1 LAATAVTALLSNDPS
16 QREVI
21 DLIKSLSQNV
31 GRSMG
36 GITERLNMLD
46 DFVKSVAS
54 GDPVLQLKIQSR
66 RQRRLSSG
74 KP

>member
-1 LAATAVTALLSNDPS
+1 
-16 QREVI
+16 
-21 DLIKSLSQNV
+21 
-31 GRSMG
+31 MG